1 MTLCRYVIIIA
12 TSPKSRLTLMAGAT
26 PTQQKILPHSAFQS
40 VKTIADQKKIIR
52 EVETKD
58 EIL

>member
-1 MTLCRYVIIIA
+1 
-12 TSPKSRLTLMAGAT
+12 MAGAT